1 MVLVKKQVKLNPRHL
16 GHKATMLTVMPPP
29 TRCTMSFYSHSLHHS
44 NKTHLNNGF
53 QKMSARSKKLLWTHV
68 TFNSNDPFNLF
79 FPPSR
84 LLLTFFQNFFLIRS
98 KWGFGRKLS
107 NEMMSRRMDH
117 PGERYWTHYGLSNP
131 NFLQMVKS
139 VLKMSKTFLHLH
151 IVCSIGSPS
160 KA

>member
-1 MVLVKKQVKLNPRHL
+1 MVLAKKQVKLNPRHL

-29 TRCTMSFYSHSLHHS
+29 PVVLCHFILTHSIIVTKRILIMVSKRCLP
-44 NKTHLNNGF
+44 G
-53 QKMSARSKKLLWTHV
+53 RKKLLWTHV

-107 NEMMSRRMDH
+107 NEMISRRMDH

-151 IVCSIGSPS
+151 IVCSIGRPS